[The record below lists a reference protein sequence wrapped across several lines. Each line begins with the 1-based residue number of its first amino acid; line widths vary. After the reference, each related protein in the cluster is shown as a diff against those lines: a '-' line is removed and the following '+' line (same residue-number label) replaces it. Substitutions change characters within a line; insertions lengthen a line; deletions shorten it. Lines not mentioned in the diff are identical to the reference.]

1 MKKLILISLIILF
14 SFSILSCGKKVIKN
28 DINVTVFDNKNNPL
42 KDVNLS
48 LDGKIG
54 KTDENGKFTFT
65 QIEEGTYTL
74 IASKDGFLDSSENI
88 LISEGKKQEIKIT
101 LKEKLASEEIKDFS
115 DIDSFEMTIE
125 YKTQDDSEEQKI
137 EIIREN
143 YGEKEYIK
151 VIDLKI
157 EKITTELLING
168 DKAKIRY
175 EGEEWYELP
184 KEQIGSI
191 SESFWS
197 LAKDIVNSV
206 REDYNYGVKTPE
218 GEISYS
224 VDKIGDENVNDY
236 STTKYI
242 IKGKAIEMN
251 NGEIQLEYQI
261 WIINKGDYK
270 NYPSRVIFNYNT
282 EEDELIYKIDIYKY
296 GEAKVPNL

>member
-1 MKKLILISLIILF
+1 MKKLILMTIIFLF

-28 DINVTVFDNKNNPL
+28 DINVTVFDSKNSPL

-48 LDGKIG
+48 LDGKTG
-54 KTDENGKFTFT
+54 KTDENGKFTFS
-65 QIEEGTYTL
+65 QVEEGTYTL
-74 IASKDGFLDSSENI
+74 IASKDGFSDSSENI

-101 LKEKLASEEIKDFS
+101 LKEKIAFEEIKDFS
-115 DIDSFEMTIE
+115 DIDSFEMIIE
-125 YKTQDDSEEQKI
+125 YKTQDDSEKQKI

-143 YGEKEYIK
+143 YGKKEYLK
-151 VIDLKI
+151 VIDLKT
-157 EKITTELLING
+157 EKITTELLIDG

-175 EGEEWYELP
+175 EEEEWHELP
-184 KEQIGSI
+184 KEQVESI

-197 LAKDIVNSV
+197 LAKDIVDNV
-206 REDYNYGVKTPE
+206 REDFNYSFKTPE

-236 STTKYI
+236 ITTKYV
-242 IKGKAIEMN
+242 IKGKTIEMN

-270 NYPSRVIFNYNT
+270 NYPSRVIFNYNAK
-282 EEDELIYKIDIYKY
+282 ESELMYTINIYKY
-296 GEAKVPNL
+296 GEAKVPNI